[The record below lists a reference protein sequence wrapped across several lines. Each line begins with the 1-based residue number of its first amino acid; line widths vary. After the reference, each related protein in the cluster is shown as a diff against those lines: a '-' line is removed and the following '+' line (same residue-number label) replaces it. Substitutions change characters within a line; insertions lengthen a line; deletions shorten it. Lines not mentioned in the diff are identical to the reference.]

1 MYITLLYFLSI
12 IIMTLIFYFNK
23 TEKFTNFLTTSA
35 LIPTT
40 SNLSPSSSSSSS
52 SIPSTSSIN
61 LTTSSSFN
69 EMEEVD
75 FSILDAEKLERDS
88 NSKKLSNCLSKFIG
102 KKHETL
108 RDVSEVMY
116 SKNDVECDNNIYKS
130 TEYSKNHFDQL
141 SFW

>member
-12 IIMTLIFYFNK
+12 VIMAIIFYFNK
-23 TEKFTNFLTTSA
+23 KEKFTNLLTTSV
-35 LIPTT
+35 LLPTT
-40 SNLSPSSSSSSS
+40 SNLLPSSSS

-61 LTTSSSFN
+61 LTTSSSYD

-75 FSILDAEKLERDS
+75 FSILDAEKLERAN
-88 NSKKLSNCLSKFIG
+88 NSRKLSNCLSKFIG

-108 RDVSEVMY
+108 RDVSEIMY
-116 SKNDVECDNNIYKS
+116 SKNVSDCDNNIYKS